1 MLCMDYVC
9 QITIFVYQVM
19 AVDIWG
25 LVGVF
30 VAMASVVIGIVSVRQ
45 KSIELK
51 KSMEDEFVKKTELKS
66 AIEMMDKQITMI
78 DKEICQDRDTN
89 RREHDNL
96 KQDFIRALDELR
108 LIVLKAL
115 NINL

>member
-9 QITIFVYQVM
+9 QIAMFIYQVM

-30 VAMASVVIGIVSVRQ
+30 IAMASVVIGIVSVRQ

-51 KSMEDEFVKKTELKS
+51 KAMEDEFVKKPELKN
-66 AIEMMDKQITMI
+66 AMEMMDKQIAMI
-78 DKEICQDRDTN
+78 DKEICQDRDVN
-89 RREHDNL
+89 RREHDML